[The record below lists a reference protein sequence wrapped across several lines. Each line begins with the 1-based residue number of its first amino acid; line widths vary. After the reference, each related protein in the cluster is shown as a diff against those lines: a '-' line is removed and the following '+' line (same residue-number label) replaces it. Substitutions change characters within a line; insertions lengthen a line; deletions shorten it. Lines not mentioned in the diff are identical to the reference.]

1 MPSLVLSEHK
11 QNQNPLQ
18 PGHFRQWT
26 NFRAPQSDS
35 GAWVVSAFAASRPGP
50 QQSDVLTIEDVRIQT
65 GRDEE
70 GDPAHKLHF
79 KVRNVGPSTVERYV
93 VNVWHLLP

>member
-1 MPSLVLSEHK
+1 
-11 QNQNPLQ
+11 
-18 PGHFRQWT
+18 
-26 NFRAPQSDS
+26 
-35 GAWVVSAFAASRPGP
+35 
-50 QQSDVLTIEDVRIQT
+50 LTIEDVRIQT